1 MRRLVIAVAV
11 LVASGRTLA
20 AEPDPELKAAQAEL
34 KLAQDD
40 LRAAGRSYGESRG
53 EAIEHVKRA
62 LREIR
67 LGLLDAAQA
76 REHGPNYQHTH
87 DSE

>member
-1 MRRLVIAVAV
+1 MRRLVIALAV

-20 AEPDPELKAAQAEL
+20 AEADLELKAAQAEL

-40 LRAAGRSYGESRG
+40 LQAAGRAYGEFRG

-67 LGLLDAAQA
+67 LGLLDAAQE